1 MSGEILWTPPADI
14 RQTAQIGRYLDWLA
28 ATRGLEFADYDAL
41 HAWSV
46 GDLAGFWSS
55 IWEYCGVKAEP
66 SYERPLGSTHMPG
79 AEWFPGAR
87 LNYAENLLLAAGD
100 GDRVVA
106 LARSQTREPSELTAE
121 ALRDQVARA
130 RVGLMRLG
138 VRAGDRVAA
147 YLPNIPETFVAFL
160 ATVSL
165 GAIWASCA
173 PEFGARAV
181 VSRFAQIEPKV
192 MLAVGG
198 YTYREREIDRRRE
211 VAAIR
216 RALPRNPVLVHV
228 PYGPYGPRGLPDAIG
243 WDDLLRTSAPLHF
256 ERVPFD
262 HPLHVLFS
270 SGTTGL
276 PKAIVHGHGG
286 ILLEHMKAHS
296 LGLDVRPGDR
306 LLWFTTT
313 SWMMWSFQSSAVL
326 SGASAIM
333 IDGDPNWPGLDAQW
347 RLAAETGATHLG
359 ISPALLMNCR
369 KAGLRPGAEFD
380 LSALRVVAT
389 AGSPLPAA
397 GARYVYEQLGPQIIL
412 SDGSGGT
419 DMCAGILGHS
429 PLQPVYAGEISGPL
443 LGVAAKAFDDDGN
456 QVVGKPG
463 ELVITA
469 PMPSM
474 PVKFWDD
481 PAGARLH
488 ASYFAR
494 YPDVWAHGD
503 WALFTE
509 RGSCMILGRSDA
521 TLNRGGVRLG
531 TAELYAVAEEFPE
544 IADSLAIHLDDGE
557 GGVGK
562 LLLFVALTPGEVLDD
577 GLRRKIA
584 AAFRDEL
591 SPRHVPDAIV
601 AVPAIPRTHTGKKL
615 ETPVKRILQGAHPD
629 DVVSRAALADPSAID
644 AFLDIAAGNRQ
655 VNDHDG
661 EPMAENR

>member
-1 MSGEILWTPPADI
+1 MSGEVLWTPPADI
-14 RQTAQIGRYLDWLA
+14 RQTTMIGKYLDWLS
-28 ATRGLEFADYDAL
+28 ATRGLEFAGYDEL
-41 HAWSV
+41 HKWSV
-46 GDLAGFWSS
+46 TDLAGFWSS
-55 IWEYCGVKAEP
+55 VWEYFDVLADP
-66 SYERPLGSTHMPG
+66 SYDRPLGKAHMPG

-87 LNYAENLLLAAGD
+87 LNYAENLLRFTGG

-106 LARSQTREPSELTAE
+106 IARSQTRPPAELTA
-121 ALRDQVARA
+121 AQLRDQVARA
-130 RVGLMRLG
+130 RAGLQRLG
-138 VRAGDRVAA
+138 VGPGDRVAA
-147 YLPNIPETFVAFL
+147 YLPNIPETLVAFL

-165 GAIWASCA
+165 GAIWATCA

-181 VSRFAQIEPKV
+181 ISRFAQIEPKV
-192 MLAVGG
+192 LLAVAG
-198 YTYREREIDRRRE
+198 YTYRKREIDRRDE
-211 VAAIR
+211 VAVIR
-216 RALPRNPVLVHV
+216 RSLPSAPLVVHV
-228 PYGPYGPRGLPDAIG
+228 PYGPHALPDAIA
-243 WDDLLRTSAPLHF
+243 WDDLLAVAAPLEF
-256 ERVPFD
+256 QRVPFD

-286 ILLEHMKAHS
+286 ILTEHLMAQA

-313 SWMMWSFQSSAVL
+313 SWMMWSFQSSAL
-326 SGASAIM
+326 GCGASVIM
-333 IDGDPNWPGLDAQW
+333 VDGDPNWPDLSAQW
-347 RLAAETGATHLG
+347 RLAAQTGATHLG

-389 AGSPLPAA
+389 AGSPLPPA
-397 GARYVYEQLGPQIIL
+397 GARWVYEQLGRDIIL

-419 DMCAGILGHS
+419 DMCAGIVGHS
-429 PLQPVYAGEISGPL
+429 PLLPVYAGEISGAL
-443 LGVAAKAFDDDGN
+443 LGVDAKAFDDDG
-456 QVVGKPG
+456 QEVVGEPG
-463 ELVITA
+463 ELVITK

-494 YPDVWAHGD
+494 YPEVWAHGD
-503 WALFTE
+503 RALFTE
-509 RGSCMILGRSDA
+509 RGSCLVLGRSDA

-544 IADSLAIHLDDGE
+544 IADCLAIHLEDGD
-557 GGVGK
+557 GGMGRLV
-562 LLLFVALTPGEVLDD
+562 LFVALTPGADLDD
-577 GLRRKIA
+577 GLRERVA
-584 AAFRDEL
+584 GALRAEL

-601 AVPAIPRTHTGKKL
+601 TVPAIPRTHTGKKL

-644 AFLDIAAGNRQ
+644 AFLDLAA
-655 VNDHDG
+655 NDRRGGDT
-661 EPMAENR
+661 